1 MRAARP
7 EHPVSLDTAIAL
19 APVDGGFVGT
29 LSRDWWG
36 GVGPHG
42 GYLAAILTAAVGATV
57 GPGQVIRSLTTHY
70 LEPPRAGGFE
80 LAVERLRASRS
91 TTTVALRLRQG
102 DALRLAGLAVAI
114 RGRPGPDLE
123 DARMPAAS
131 RFEETAVT
139 EVDRSLGGRSP
150 AFAERLEY
158 RQCIGPPP
166 FGGGEESLTGGWVR
180 FRDGRPIDLPAA
192 ALLTDA
198 WWPAVSSRL
207 RAPAHAPTV
216 DLTIHFRRPPPPA
229 GEPVLAVFRS
239 RLTVDGLMDDEG
251 ELWSADG
258 RLLVQSRQL
267 AVLLA
272 GPG

>member
-1 MRAARP
+1 T
-7 EHPVSLDTAIAL
+7 SLDRAIAL
-19 APVDGGFVGT
+19 APVDGGFTGT

-42 GYLAAILTAAVGATV
+42 GYLAAILTAAVGAAA
-57 GPGQVIRSLTTHY
+57 GPGQTIRSLTTHY
-70 LEPPRAGGFE
+70 LEPPRAGRFE
-80 LAVERLRASRS
+80 LDVERLRSTRS

-102 DALRLAGLAVAI
+102 DALRLAALAVAT
-114 RGRPGPDLE
+114 RRRSGPEFE
-123 DARMPAAS
+123 DAAMPAAS

-139 EVDRSLGGRSP
+139 EIDEALGGRPP
-150 AFAERLEY
+150 AFARRLEY

-166 FGGGEESLTGGWVR
+166 FAGGPESLTGGWVR
-180 FRDGRPIDLPAA
+180 FRDGRAIDLPGA
-192 ALLTDA
+192 ALLTDG

-207 RAPAHAPTV
+207 REPPHAPTV

-239 RLTVDGLMDDEG
+239 RLVSDGFMDDEG

-267 AVLLA
+267 AVLLT

>member
-1 MRAARP
+1 MPPARP
-7 EHPVSLDTAIAL
+7 ESPTSLDAAIAL
-19 APVDGGFVGT
+19 APVDGGFVGA

-42 GYLAAILTAAVGATV
+42 GYLAAILTAAAGAAA
-57 GPGQVIRSLTTHY
+57 GPGQIVRSLTTHY
-70 LEPPRAGGFE
+70 LEPPRAGPFE
-80 LAVERLRASRS
+80 LGVERLRASRS
-91 TTTVALRLRQG
+91 TTTLALRLRQG

-114 RGRPGPDLE
+114 RGRSGPELA
-123 DARMPAAS
+123 DATMPAVS

-139 EVDRSLGGRSP
+139 EVDQSLGGRSP
-150 AFAERLEY
+150 AFATRLEY
-158 RQCIGPPP
+158 RHCIGPPP
-166 FGGGEESLTGGWVR
+166 FGGGSESLTGGWVR

-207 RAPAHAPTV
+207 RAAPHAPTV
-216 DLTIHFRRPPPPA
+216 DLTVHFRRPPPPA

-239 RLTVDGLMDDEG
+239 RLTVDGFMDDEG
-251 ELWSADG
+251 ELWSTDG

-272 GPG
+272 GPV